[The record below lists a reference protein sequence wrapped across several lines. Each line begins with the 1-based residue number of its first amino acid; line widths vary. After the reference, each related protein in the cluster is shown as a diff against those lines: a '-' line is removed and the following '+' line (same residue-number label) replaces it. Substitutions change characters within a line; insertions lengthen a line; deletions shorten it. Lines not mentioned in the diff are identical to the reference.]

1 MRLEQ
6 EDGMAILA
14 GKSALITG
22 GGGGFGKACAL
33 RLAQDGAAITLMGRT
48 EAKLAACRDLVLQ
61 SHPEAQ
67 VCLCPG
73 DGTKETDV
81 KAAVA
86 ATIANGGSLDI
97 VVATV
102 GGGGG
107 YGSVLE
113 SSYETFMSDL
123 KMNVGSAFLTVRHGA
138 AEMNNGGA
146 FVFISSTAAKLAF
159 LNLTSY
165 CAGKAALDHFMRA
178 AANELGGRN
187 IRLNAVRPGLTHT
200 DGMDALFGMPGY
212 VDGFKPMIPLG
223 RTGVPMDIA
232 EAVRFLAGPE
242 SAWVTGQS
250 FAVDGGNELRG
261 APLG

>member
-1 MRLEQ
+1 
-6 EDGMAILA
+6 MAKLA
-14 GKSALITG
+14 GKSVLITG

-33 RLAQDGAAITLMGRT
+33 RLAQDEAAITLMGRT
-48 EAKLAACRDLVLQ
+48 ETKLAACRDMVLKYY
-61 SHPEAQ
+61 PEAKISIS
-67 VCLCPG
+67 PG
-73 DGTKETDV
+73 DGTRETDV
-81 KAAVA
+81 KAAVQ
-86 ATIANGGSLDI
+86 ATIANGGGLDI

-113 SSYETFMSDL
+113 CSYTTFMSDL
-123 KMNVGSAFLTVRHGA
+123 EMNVGSAFLAVRHAGT
-138 AEMNNGGA
+138 EMKNGGA

-200 DGMDALFGMPGY
+200 DGMDALFNVPGY
-212 VDGFKPMIPLG
+212 VDGFKPMIPLS
-223 RTGVPMDIA
+223 RTGVPNDIA

>member
-1 MRLEQ
+1 
-6 EDGMAILA
+6 MAILA

-22 GGGGFGKACAL
+22 GAGGFGKACAL
-33 RLAQDGAAITLMGRT
+33 RLARDGAAITLMGRT
-48 EAKLAACRDLVLQ
+48 ESTLAAARDVVR
-61 SHPEAQ
+61 SSCPEARIAI
-67 VCLCPG
+67 CPG

-81 KAAVA
+81 KAAVQA
-86 ATIANGGSLDI
+86 AVAHGGSLDI

-113 SSYETFMSDL
+113 SSYETFMGDL
-123 KMNVGSAFLTVRHGA
+123 AMNVGSAYLVVRHGGL
-138 AEMNNGGA
+138 EMKHGGA

-159 LNLTSY
+159 LKLSSY
-165 CAGKAALDHFMRA
+165 CAGNAALDHFMRA
-178 AANELGGRN
+178 AANELGERN

-200 DGMDALFGMPGY
+200 DGMDALFNMPGY

-223 RTGVPMDIA
+223 RTGVPNDIA

>member
-1 MRLEQ
+1 
-6 EDGMAILA
+6 MAILS

-48 EAKLAACRDLVLQ
+48 ESKLAACRDLVLK
-61 SHPEAQ
+61 SYPEAQ
-67 VCLCPG
+67 MALCPG
-73 DGTKETDV
+73 DGTDERDV
-81 KAAVA
+81 KAAVQ
-86 ATIANGGSLDI
+86 ATIANGGGLDI

-102 GGGGG
+102 GGGSG

-113 SSYETFMSDL
+113 SSYESFMGDL
-123 KMNVGSAFLTVRHGA
+123 KMNVGSAYLTVRHGGP
-138 AEMNNGGA
+138 EMPNGGA

-159 LNLTSY
+159 LNLGSY

-200 DGMDALFGMPGY
+200 DGMDALFNLPGY
-212 VDGFKPMIPLG
+212 VDGFKPMIPLA
-223 RTGVPMDIA
+223 RTGVPNDVA

-242 SAWVTGQS
+242 SAWITGQS

-261 APLG
+261 PPQG

>member
-1 MRLEQ
+1 
-6 EDGMAILA
+6 MAILA

-22 GGGGFGKACAL
+22 GAGGFGKACAL

-48 EAKLAACRDLVLQ
+48 EATLAASRDLVLK
-61 SHPEAQ
+61 SYPKAQ
-67 VCLCPG
+67 ISICPG
-73 DGTKETDV
+73 DGTDETDV
-81 KAAVA
+81 KAAVQA
-86 ATIANGGSLDI
+86 AIANGGGLDI

-123 KMNVGSAFLTVRHGA
+123 KMNVGSAFLTVRHGGA
-138 AEMNNGGA
+138 KMKNGGA

-178 AANELGGRN
+178 AANELGERN

-200 DGMDALFGMPGY
+200 DGMDALFNMPGY
-212 VDGFKPMIPLG
+212 VDGFKPMIPLA
-223 RTGVPMDIA
+223 RTGVPNDIA

>member
-1 MRLEQ
+1 
-6 EDGMAILA
+6 MAILT
-14 GKSALITG
+14 GKSVLITG

-48 EAKLAACRDLVLQ
+48 EAKLVDCRDLLRK
-61 SHPEAQ
+61 SCPEAKISIS
-67 VCLCPG
+67 PG
-73 DGTKETDV
+73 DATRERDV
-81 KAAVA
+81 EAAVQ
-86 ATIANGGSLDI
+86 ATIAHGGGLDI

-102 GGGGG
+102 GGGG

-113 SSYETFMSDL
+113 SSFETFMSDL
-123 KMNVGSAFLTVRHGA
+123 AMNVGSAFLAVRHA
-138 AEMNNGGA
+138 AAAMKNGGA

-200 DGMDALFGMPGY
+200 YGMDALFNMPGY

-223 RTGVPMDIA
+223 RTGVPNDIA